1 MILNYY
7 MEEELS
13 IEQGMQFRITDLVEK
28 YDFEIC

>member
-1 MILNYY
+1 

-28 YDFEIC
+28 YDFEIY